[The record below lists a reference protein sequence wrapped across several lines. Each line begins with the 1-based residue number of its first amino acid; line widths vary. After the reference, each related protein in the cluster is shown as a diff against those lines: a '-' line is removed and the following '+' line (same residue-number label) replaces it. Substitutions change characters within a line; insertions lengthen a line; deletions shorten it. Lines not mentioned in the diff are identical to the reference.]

1 MFEEM
6 NKQLEESM
14 EKVFRHRKLLSMLQE
29 LTNQQKSLKMKLRGY
44 KEILEKENADVDRL
58 KQKNLTHLFYSI
70 LGKLGEQEEKERKEA
85 LAAALKYDQVST
97 ELIQIEQQMRQL
109 KDEMLQ
115 YGNCQ
120 TEYDS
125 LYEKKK
131 ELLLEA
137 NTQASQKILDLSAER
152 MALSNNQKELE
163 EAIAAGNEV
172 MVYIN
177 NAIAS
182 LGSAKGWGTFD
193 LIGGGLISDIAK
205 HSHIDDAKREADMIQ
220 AKLSSFRTE
229 LADVRINN
237 NIIFQTDGF
246 GKFADFFFDGLIAD
260 WCMQSRIKETM
271 DSVQKVRGQVQE
283 VMNRLNHIKNAEI
296 EKIGKLEQE
305 INELIRIA

>member
-296 EKIGKLEQE
+296 EKI
-305 INELIRIA
+305 